1 MLSVRSQ
8 KQNTS
13 GSKCTRL
20 TLAERRAKEKEE
32 KRAMREKMEAERIY
46 NESREKVEAEH
57 VQNEMDH
64 EFAKAM
70 QKEFDK
76 EEMVREAVA
85 AVEEVSSDPESN
97 PLLLPRQNKEQSR

>member
-8 KQNTS
+8 QQNTS
-13 GSKCTRL
+13 GSKRPRL

-32 KRAMREKMEAERIY
+32 KRAMRGKMEANRKH
-46 NESREKVEAEH
+46 NESREKAEAGH
-57 VQNEMDH
+57 VQNEVDQ

-76 EEMVREAVA
+76 EEMMREGVA
-85 AVEEVSSDPESN
+85 AVEEVSSDPDSN
-97 PLLLPRQNKEQSR
+97 PLLLPRQFKEPLR